1 MATILD
7 RIEVVESGTRRLRWL
22 MGGALIVAASLV
34 GAGKVATIRR
44 RVNELESAA
53 YTDHLTGLQ
62 NRRSSEKRLQEE
74 LVKVGCGSYRATYG
88 NLILVTADL
97 DNLKEINDRHGHE
110 AGDRYLRAFARLL
123 KENLRTR
130 DWAGRMGGDE
140 FVIALW
146 DNDGEEASQ
155 AVVGRLLDLTR
166 STVVELPGGRTVNLS
181 ASSGVAECTSLH
193 SGWYEAGPQSP
204 CGTRL
209 YERADHALLKAKRA
223 GKDRIVY
230 A

>member
-1 MATILD
+1 MHRGLA
-7 RIEVVESGTRRLRWL
+7 SGRLW
-22 MGGALIVAASLV
+22 GAAGIGTLIAASALAV
-34 GAGKVATIRR
+34 KVADLRR
-44 RVNELESAA
+44 EVCRLHEEAH
-53 YTDHLTGLQ
+53 TDHLTGLQ

-97 DNLKEINDRHGHE
+97 DNLKQINDRYGHE
-110 AGDRYLRAFARLL
+110 VGDRYLRAFSRLL

-155 AVVGRLLDLTR
+155 SVVGRLLELTR

-181 ASSGVAECTSLH
+181 ASFGVAECTTLY
-193 SGWYEAGPQSP
+193 SGGHEAGPQSP

-209 YERADHALLKAKRA
+209 YERADHALLQAKRA
-223 GKDRIVY
+223 GKDQIVY